1 MNRTVRTFV
10 AVEIS
15 SEIRTRA
22 AQLMAKLNSTAAKVR
37 WVEPHNLHLTLKFLG
52 DVDLLEIPELC
63 QAVTD
68 AVADLP
74 PFEIEARGAGVFP
87 DLSNPRTV
95 WLGIGRGTDEMVELH
110 AAVERSLTGLGFRR
124 DQRRFRPHLTIGR
137 VRGAGPGNSELAER
151 VAEQADFSGGVA
163 SVEEVV
169 VFSSELGREGP
180 TYEMLATAALNG
192 R

>member
-22 AQLMAKLNSTAAKVR
+22 AQLMARLNTTSAKVR
-37 WVEPHNLHLTLKFLG
+37 WVEPHNMHLTLKFLG

-63 QAVTD
+63 QAVSD
-68 AVADLP
+68 AVANLP

-87 DLSNPRTV
+87 DLHSPRTV

-110 AAVERSLTGLGFRR
+110 AAVERGLTGLGFRR
-124 DQRRFRPHLTIGR
+124 DQRRFRPHLTLGR
-137 VRGAGPGNSELAER
+137 VRGTGPGNRDLAER
-151 VAEQADFSGGVA
+151 VAEQADFAGGVA
-163 SVEEVV
+163 SVEAVV
-169 VFSSELGREGP
+169 VFSSELGRDGP
-180 TYEMLATAALNG
+180 THEALATAMLNG
-192 R
+192 K